1 MRTLSGCLVV
11 LAVVLAGCGESKE
24 ETAQNSVCDAKAG
37 IEKQVQELDGLTAST
52 VTLDGVKSSLQT
64 IGDDLTK
71 LKDAQGDLSGD
82 RKDEAEKA
90 WQTFRAEVKT
100 HPREPADEP
109 ERGGRQAAARVV
121 VRRPRRELPHR
132 IRSGRLLLRACRA
145 DARAHP
151 TRAQRPRH
159 AGVVC
164 LVHFFVTVSADRADV
179 RDLPACYPA
188 RSRTRDVSQSESPL
202 AGSTS

>member
-1 MRTLSGCLVV
+1 MRTLTGCLVV

-37 IEKQVQELDGLTAST
+37 IEKQVQELEGLTAST

-90 WQTFRAEVKT
+90 WQTFRTEVKT
-100 HPREPADEP
+100 IREN
-109 ERGGRQAAARVV
+109 
-121 VRRPRRELPHR
+121 
-132 IRSGRLLLRACRA
+132 LLTSLSAA
-145 DARAHP
+145 DAKQQLASS
-151 TRAQRPRH
+151 
-159 AGVVC
+159 
-164 LVHFFVTVSADRADV
+164 FD
-179 RDLPACYPA
+179 DLAA
-188 RSRTRDVSQSESPL
+188 SFRTAFAPVDCS
-202 AGSTS
+202 

>member
-90 WQTFRAEVKT
+90 WQTFRTEVKSI
-100 HPREPADEP
+100 REN
-109 ERGGRQAAARVV
+109 
-121 VRRPRRELPHR
+121 
-132 IRSGRLLLRACRA
+132 LLTSLSAA
-145 DARAHP
+145 DAKQQLASSFDDLAASFR
-151 TRAQRPRH
+151 
-159 AGVVC
+159 
-164 LVHFFVTVSADRADV
+164 SAFEPVD
-179 RDLPACYPA
+179 C
-188 RSRTRDVSQSESPL
+188 S
-202 AGSTS
+202 

>member
-24 ETAQNSVCDAKAG
+24 ETAQSSVCDARTS
-37 IEKQVQELDGLTAST
+37 IQKQVQELDGLTAST

-71 LKDAQGDLSGD
+71 LKDAQVDLSGD

-100 HPREPADEP
+100 IREN
-109 ERGGRQAAARVV
+109 
-121 VRRPRRELPHR
+121 
-132 IRSGRLLLRACRA
+132 LLTSLSAA
-145 DARAHP
+145 DAKQQLA
-151 TRAQRPRH
+151 TS
-159 AGVVC
+159 
-164 LVHFFVTVSADRADV
+164 FD
-179 RDLPACYPA
+179 DLAA
-188 RSRTRDVSQSESPL
+188 SFRTAFAPVDCS
-202 AGSTS
+202 

>member
-1 MRTLSGCLVV
+1 MRMLSGCLVL

-24 ETAQNSVCDAKAG
+24 ETAQSSVCDAKAG

-90 WQTFRAEVKT
+90 WQTFRTEVKSI
-100 HPREPADEP
+100 REN
-109 ERGGRQAAARVV
+109 
-121 VRRPRRELPHR
+121 
-132 IRSGRLLLRACRA
+132 LLTSLSAA
-145 DARAHP
+145 DAKQQLASSFDNLAASFR
-151 TRAQRPRH
+151 
-159 AGVVC
+159 
-164 LVHFFVTVSADRADV
+164 SAFEPVD
-179 RDLPACYPA
+179 C
-188 RSRTRDVSQSESPL
+188 S
-202 AGSTS
+202 

>member
-37 IEKQVQELDGLTAST
+37 IEKQVQELQGLTAST

-64 IGDDLTK
+64 MGDDLTK

-100 HPREPADEP
+100 IREN
-109 ERGGRQAAARVV
+109 
-121 VRRPRRELPHR
+121 
-132 IRSGRLLLRACRA
+132 LLTSLSAA
-145 DARAHP
+145 DAKQQLASSFDDLAASFR
-151 TRAQRPRH
+151 
-159 AGVVC
+159 
-164 LVHFFVTVSADRADV
+164 SAFDPVD
-179 RDLPACYPA
+179 C
-188 RSRTRDVSQSESPL
+188 S
-202 AGSTS
+202 

>member
-64 IGDDLTK
+64 IGNDLTK

-82 RKDEAEKA
+82 RKDEAQKA
-90 WQTFRAEVKT
+90 WQTFRTEVKSI
-100 HPREPADEP
+100 REN
-109 ERGGRQAAARVV
+109 
-121 VRRPRRELPHR
+121 
-132 IRSGRLLLRACRA
+132 LLTSLSAA
-145 DARAHP
+145 DAKQQLASSFDALAASFR
-151 TRAQRPRH
+151 
-159 AGVVC
+159 
-164 LVHFFVTVSADRADV
+164 SAFEPVD
-179 RDLPACYPA
+179 C
-188 RSRTRDVSQSESPL
+188 S
-202 AGSTS
+202 

>member
-24 ETAQNSVCDAKAG
+24 ETAQSSVCDAKAG

-71 LKDAQGDLSGD
+71 LKNAQADLSGD

-90 WQTFRAEVKT
+90 WQTFRTQVKSIRENLLTSLSAEDAKQQLT
-100 HPREPADEP
+100 SSFDNL
-109 ERGGRQAAARVV
+109 AA
-121 VRRPRRELPHR
+121 
-132 IRSGRLLLRACRA
+132 S
-145 DARAHP
+145 
-151 TRAQRPRH
+151 
-159 AGVVC
+159 
-164 LVHFFVTVSADRADV
+164 F
-179 RDLPACYPA
+179 
-188 RSRTRDVSQSESPL
+188 RTAFAPVDC
-202 AGSTS
+202 T